1 MFGHASD
8 PSVIYRYGALPPT
21 HNLDAAFE
29 QLRAA
34 HRYRNKLVEIERDR
48 RDKTAAVVSAAS
60 PDLAGLESQYAELGE
75 RTAAAAKQIKATNQR
90 ARAQRA
96 TPEQKAVLRKL
107 RAECKDVYSRLKE
120 AKALAYKSLE
130 ARTALDQADA
140 AALNAAK
147 KARAEC
153 ECYWG
158 TYLQVEQGLSGIR
171 KGAPPRFLR
180 WTGNGKLAV
189 QIQGGMSREEAEHG
203 DGRLRIATTER
214 RGKATN
220 VYLRI
225 GTNEDRSPIW
235 AVVPVIFHRPIPD
248 DARIK
253 WVYLTARRV
262 ACHTRWHVCFVLSRA
277 EGWRKPDLATS
288 GTVAVDLGWRLLDHG
303 LRVGYWRGSDG
314 GSEEILLPTRDVAR
328 WQKADDLR
336 AIRGERFNGVVDWL
350 AKWLAGRDLPDW
362 LIERTRTLRQW
373 RSAARLASVVIHW
386 RENRFAGDKDG
397 FAAVE
402 AWRKK
407 DKHLYEWEANQ
418 RRKAVAWRDDLYRRV
433 AADLSRRYKTAIV
446 EDCNWRDVGRKPDV
460 GENND
465 SGAAARQRTIAAP
478 GRLKQLLVERFAETV
493 KAEAAYTTQR
503 CHACGELAHVETRT
517 SVWVTCQQCGAAWD
531 QDDNACRNMLDMVA
545 KGPVT

>member
-1 MFGHASD
+1 
-8 PSVIYRYGALPPT
+8 
-21 HNLDAAFE
+21 
-29 QLRAA
+29 
-34 HRYRNKLVEIERDR
+34 
-48 RDKTAAVVSAAS
+48 
-60 PDLAGLESQYAELGE
+60 
-75 RTAAAAKQIKATNQR
+75 
-90 ARAQRA
+90 
-96 TPEQKAVLRKL
+96 
-107 RAECKDVYSRLKE
+107 
-120 AKALAYKSLE
+120 
-130 ARTALDQADA
+130 
-140 AALNAAK
+140 
-147 KARAEC
+147 
-153 ECYWG
+153 
-158 TYLQVEQGLSGIR
+158 
-171 KGAPPRFLR
+171 
-180 WTGNGKLAV
+180 
-189 QIQGGMSREEAEHG
+189 
-203 DGRLRIATTER
+203 
-214 RGKATN
+214 
-220 VYLRI
+220 
-225 GTNEDRSPIW
+225 
-235 AVVPVIFHRPIPD
+235 
-248 DARIK
+248 
-253 WVYLTARRV
+253 
-262 ACHTRWHVCFVLSRA
+262 
-277 EGWRKPDLATS
+277 
-288 GTVAVDLGWRLLDHG
+288 
-303 LRVGYWRGSDG
+303 
-314 GSEEILLPTRDVAR
+314 
-328 WQKADDLR
+328 
-336 AIRGERFNGVVDWL
+336 VDWL